1 MPTEPVDYSPP
12 PAPAVYV
19 LLNRARYAETSYY
32 GLGLAHCFPTSR
44 WIFARWPDLQSGDYF
59 GLRIG
64 NLERPLVFDLVAD
77 TELDRYEVTVD
88 ASKLPEGDHGM
99 LGRIVRVSAGQVSR
113 SITQMVLVKTT
124 RPGGDDR
131 RLLEPWHSEL
141 VMRITNALTGEPIL
155 DGEILDDSTISGG
168 FICLITKYPNCRKN
182 DEIIITIDGRL
193 PTTPYIVS
201 PADADGR
208 GPIRVPIDESEIRRA
223 SQFGTVQ
230 ILFTV
235 VDVVGNVPGGK
246 YIHSKPFNLVSE
258 MDPNL
263 IAGPIF
269 LMTPAGTADSLET
282 NLVDLDMDSDS
293 TFSVRAVVTRQR
305 VAPRPPHQIQISIET
320 TLADGTSTVTDKPLV
335 NDTNVGGETIPI
347 DFEYLNNLTGG
358 TLRIS
363 FKWLTAAGVLVKQ
376 SASTL
381 VRVVGERILMP
392 PVISAQIESGL
403 IADTADLSA
412 QLPHYWPFNEVWPER
427 FSMTPLQNAGGL
439 EPYVETQLAG
449 TQGGT
454 RRVTLQNLLR
464 YKGVGKLAIGYE
476 TEEARPDVRV
486 VRKSK
491 MRIAQVGERIPD
503 LPPAIV
509 QGVVDNNI
517 DPAKMKD
524 PELLFNIP
532 YDGTTLNNVVEWS
545 VVGQSQAGSAS
556 GKFTITTA
564 NAGTSLPPIGIP
576 VPRVVLDNNNENII
590 SVTYSVA
597 DFTLTPP
604 KIQRS
609 EVRYVSV
616 GKALKLEIPKV
627 LEANKLQNQ
636 INPKDTLKGANVEN
650 VIRPLRDD
658 DEVFTQW
665 QGAFGVSSIE
675 VAVDGDS
682 TTNKVIAYIPPEV
695 IAKAIRPDGNTISV
709 SYNFTR
715 GPFEYPSVTRDFKL
729 LPLTGLPTP
738 RIDGFT
744 LGALPVYKL
753 TQDPYFVVDKWDYI
767 AENQYWWATCKGTNA
782 DGTAYVREIAYEQL
796 ITEDEVYNGV
806 SVPLPLDEI
815 MELKEGTHLTLEF
828 SVSFAQVPGKDTAV
842 PFGTR
847 DYIIQTMP
855 SSLPPPAFAGKT
867 GATLTIDPLLY
878 EQTAFVTVAHPG
890 MTTATKITLFWTFSD
905 GTEAAIAP
913 LQGTAAKSVNFT
925 IARNIIAASVGRT
938 ITLRYSSATGTS
950 VVWSDVQTLTVQTIR
965 VADLPRALINAI
977 AHGGKLDLDN
987 FKTSTLALPKWPLS
1001 TVGQR
1006 VTINGHMDGVAP
1018 INILDAYPI
1027 TATEVTNGL
1036 KNIPVPQ
1043 SWVASAIS
1051 NGRMELVCE
1060 VAFDGRITN
1069 LPKVKFPTT
1078 EYTVT
1083 NVPTLINDTST
1094 FQNSSLNGWQ
1104 PFVPDYRDLS
1114 FTGQG
1119 LLNYTFTNTSQ
1130 GMVLRKTINNMK
1142 VGSTYRFSMDALRA
1156 DGRFDLPILSLYT
1169 NQGQLTGFYYLT
1181 QPTFITMTGVFVANT
1196 TTMNFMLFNSQPSGV
1211 GNDYVVARAVIA
1223 RVS

>member
-1 MPTEPVDYSPP
+1 MPTEPIDYGPP
-12 PAPAVYV
+12 PIPAVYV
-19 LLNRARYAETSYY
+19 PMTRTRYPETTIH
-32 GLGLAHCFPTSR
+32 GLGIDHCFPTSR
-44 WIFARWPDLQSGDYF
+44 WIFARWPALERSDYF

-64 NLERPLVFDLVAD
+64 NLERPLVFDLVVD
-77 TELDRYEVTVD
+77 KNLDRYELTVD
-88 ASKLPEGDHGM
+88 ASILPEGEHDM
-99 LGRIVRVSAGQVSR
+99 LGRIVRVASGQASR
-113 SITQMVLVKTT
+113 SITQKILVKTT

-141 VMRITNALTGEPIL
+141 VMRITNASTGVSIL
-155 DGEILDDSTISGG
+155 DGEILDDATISDGL
-168 FICLITKYPNCRKN
+168 ICLITKYPNCRKN
-182 DEIIITIDGRL
+182 DQIIIKIDGRAAS
-193 PTTPYIVS
+193 TPYIVS
-201 PADADGR
+201 PADAAGR
-208 GPIRVPIDESEIRRA
+208 GPIRVPIEESDIRRA

-230 ILFTV
+230 IFFTV
-235 VDVVGNVPGGK
+235 LGVVGNRPGGK
-246 YIHSKPFNLVSE
+246 YIYSKPFNLISE

-269 LMTPAGTADSLET
+269 FVRPTGTTESVET
-282 NLVDLDMDSDS
+282 NLVDLDIDSNS

-305 VAPRPPHQIQISIET
+305 VAPRPPHQIKISVEA
-320 TLADGTSTVTDKPLV
+320 TLSDGTTTVTDKPLV
-335 NDTNVGGETIPI
+335 NDTNIGGETIPI
-347 DFEYLNNLTGG
+347 EFEFINNLTGG

-403 IADTADLSA
+403 IADTADLSV
-412 QLPHYWPFNEVWPER
+412 QMPDYQPFNEVWPER
-427 FSMTPLQNAGGL
+427 FSMTPLQNTGGL
-439 EPYVETQLAG
+439 EPYAETQLAG
-449 TQGGT
+449 PQGGT
-454 RRVTLQNLLR
+454 RRVTLQNVQR
-464 YKGVGKLAIGYE
+464 YKGVGLLAIGYSTDE
-476 TEEARPDVRV
+476 GRPDAQV
-486 VRKSK
+486 VRTSK
-491 MRIAQVGERIPD
+491 MRIAQIGERIPV
-503 LPPAIV
+503 LPPVIV

-532 YDGTTLNNVVEWS
+532 YDGTALNDVVVWS
-545 VVGQSQAGSAS
+545 VVGQNQAGSAN
-556 GKFTITTA
+556 GKFKITTA
-564 NAGTSLPPIGIP
+564 NAGTSLPSIGIP

-590 SVTYSVA
+590 SFTYSVT
-597 DFTLTPP
+597 DSTVTPP
-604 KIQRS
+604 RILRS

-616 GKALKLEIPKV
+616 GKALRLEIPKV

-658 DEVFTQW
+658 DEIFTQW

-715 GPFEYPSVTRDFKL
+715 GPFDYPSVTRDFKL

-782 DGTAYVREIAYEQL
+782 DGTAYEREIANEQL
-796 ITEDEVYNGV
+796 ITEDEVSNGV
-806 SVPLPLDEI
+806 SIPLPLDEI
-815 MELKEGTHLTLEF
+815 MQLKEGTHLTLQF

-847 DYIIQTMP
+847 DYIVQTMP
-855 SSLPPPAFAGKT
+855 STLPAPAFAGKT
-867 GATLTIDPLLY
+867 GAALTIDPLLY
-878 EQTAFVTVAHPG
+878 EQTAFVTVAYPS
-890 MTTATKITLFWTFSD
+890 MTTATKITLFWTYAD
-905 GTEAAIAP
+905 GTEAAITP

-925 IARNIIAASVGRT
+925 ITRNIIAASVGRT

-965 VADLPRALINAI
+965 VADLPRALINGI
-977 AHGGKLDLDN
+977 AHGGTLDLDN
-987 FKTSTLALPKWPLS
+987 FKTSTLALPTWRLS

-1036 KNIPVPQ
+1036 RNVPVPQ
-1043 SWVASAIS
+1043 SWVANAIS

-1104 PFVPDYRDLS
+1104 TFVPDYKDLS
-1114 FTGQG
+1114 FTTQG
-1119 LLNYTFTNTSQ
+1119 LLNYTFTNRSQ

-1142 VGSTYRFSMDALRA
+1142 VGSTYRFSMNALRA
-1156 DGRFDLPILSLYT
+1156 DGRFDLPILSLFT

-1181 QPTFITMTGVFVANT
+1181 QPTFITMIGVFVANT

-1211 GNDYVVARAVIA
+1211 GNDYVVANAVIA